1 MNGFDRLKNMYDEWE
16 KDNKEDL
23 ALKEVINYLLT
34 RNDLENKF
42 LNEEKTVDGLYK
54 FIQSKGK
61 RHSLEGWCFITNEVV
76 LAWAVMYFS
85 LPDNF
90 FRINKT
96 TQKKE
101 TKKTTSKQ
109 ENPKNNIVSLDKVK
123 KEIEN
128 KKEVSQLSLFG
139 GVAQ

>member
-1 MNGFDRLKNMYDEWE
+1 
-16 KDNKEDL
+16 
-23 ALKEVINYLLT
+23 
-34 RNDLENKF
+34 
-42 LNEEKTVDGLYK
+42 
-54 FIQSKGK
+54 
-61 RHSLEGWCFITNEVV
+61 
-76 LAWAVMYFS
+76 MYFS

-90 FRINKT
+90 LRINKT